1 MPSSY
6 AVRRP
11 VENVYLVRERDRKR
25 TRELLALALAVLPP
39 MAVLFAAIW
48 ANLETVR
55 VGYQLER
62 LESQREVLIRRQRN
76 LLAEKA
82 AASSLGR
89 VESIARAR
97 LELGPP
103 RLLQVIQ
110 VQDGAFGVPTPE
122 PRATP
127 PVASDLPEMYGPP
140 APISTEEGF

>member
-1 MPSSY
+1 MPASY

-25 TRELLALALAVLPP
+25 TRELLALALAALPP
-39 MAVLFAAIW
+39 MLVLFAAIW

-62 LESQREVLIRRQRN
+62 LEAQREVLVRRRRN

-82 AASSLGR
+82 AVSSLSR
-89 VESIARAR
+89 VEEIARTK
-97 LELGPP
+97 LGLAPP
-103 RLLQVIQ
+103 RLTQVIQ
-110 VQDGAFGVPTPE
+110 VMEGTFTAAPPPRPTP
-122 PRATP
+122 P
-127 PVASDLPEMYGPP
+127 PFSDLPEMYGPP